1 MSQATAPRRYISQL
15 RQEQARATRERV
27 VRAAAELFGS
37 RGYRATKLSDIA
49 ALAGVS
55 VETVQG
61 HGPKLDLLQ
70 AAVELVSF
78 GVEGEMALLESPLGE
93 AYLEAATLEEL
104 VAVGAHVQADINQR
118 VVGVWRAL
126 SSASDGEP
134 AVRERARR
142 MMASIRASLG
152 QMVHLVRARGWL
164 TTSTPPQEI
173 VASLWALGMPE
184 AYDRLTGELGWSHE
198 QYVAWYQRRA
208 LEIVRG

>member
-1 MSQATAPRRYISQL
+1 MSQTAAPRRYVSHL

-37 RGYRATKLSDIA
+37 RGYRSTKLSDIA

-78 GVEGEMALLESPLGE
+78 GVEGEMALLESPLAD
-93 AYLEAATLEEL
+93 AYLDAQTLEDL
-104 VAVGAHVQADINQR
+104 AAVGAHVQADINQR

-152 QMVHLVRARGWL
+152 QVVDLAAARRWL
-164 TTSTPPQEI
+164 GTTAPRDEV

-184 AYDRLTGELGWSHE
+184 VYDRLTGELGWTHE
-198 QYVAWYQRRA
+198 AYVSWYRNHA
-208 LEIVRG
+208 LSILRG